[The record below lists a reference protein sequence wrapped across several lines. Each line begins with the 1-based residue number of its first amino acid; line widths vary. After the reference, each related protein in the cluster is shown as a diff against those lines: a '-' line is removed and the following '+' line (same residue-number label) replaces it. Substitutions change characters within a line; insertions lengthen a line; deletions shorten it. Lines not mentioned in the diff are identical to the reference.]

1 MAGIQTTLGARVK
14 RVSGF
19 LAIGFAALLVSSCA
33 TVAEAPKRSLLDTKC
48 QERVIKMLNTVSP
61 VVATTDIPQKFCGCF
76 AGKVDVAK
84 LEQDIDK
91 VKDIALNPETLQF
104 VTEYI
109 PTIRTCAKETGLWKG
124 L

>member
-1 MAGIQTTLGARVK
+1 MVRIQTTLGARMK
-14 RVSGF
+14 RVNNF
-19 LAIGFAALLVSSCA
+19 LAAGIAALLLSSCA
-33 TVAEAPKRSLLDTKC
+33 TVMEAPKRSLLDSKC
-48 QERVIKMLNTVSP
+48 QERVVRMLNTVSP
-61 VVATTDIPQKFCGCF
+61 VVAETDIPKKFCGCF
-76 AGKVDVAK
+76 TSKVDVAK